1 MPDSY
6 GKRNRDR
13 VKARKAAEKDERRVA
28 RTERRKGL
36 PPETEQDPES
46 LGEAPPA
53 DPESS
58 PES

>member
-28 RTERRKGL
+28 RTERRKEM
-36 PPETEQDPES
+36 PPVTEPEPES
-46 LGEAPPA
+46 FGEAPPA
-53 DPESS
+53 DPES
-58 PES
+58 